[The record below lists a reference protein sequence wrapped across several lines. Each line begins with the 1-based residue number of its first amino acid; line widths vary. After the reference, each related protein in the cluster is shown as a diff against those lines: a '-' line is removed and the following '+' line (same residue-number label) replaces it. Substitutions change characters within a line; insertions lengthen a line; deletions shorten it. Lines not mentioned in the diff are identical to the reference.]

1 MADQATAAGHPD
13 HVVLLP
19 VWDLV
24 DLGVDAVITT
34 RAGGLSR
41 PPYDTLNLGLHVG
54 DHEEH
59 VLTNRERL
67 AATYGCHLDD
77 MVFLDQC
84 HGTRVAT
91 VGASHAGRGAR
102 FIENALSAT
111 DAAVTTTVGLPL
123 VIQVADCTPIV
134 LVDPEAAVLGL
145 AHAGWRGAVGGI
157 GPATVEAMVAAGA
170 ERSRIHAW
178 LGPGVD
184 VARYE
189 VGPEVV
195 AAARSCGGAAAVVEI
210 AGSSHLD
217 TTTLNRLLLEGAG
230 IPTDQITASE
240 LRTDDPRL
248 FSDRHARPCGRFAV
262 VARLTGAP
270 AVASGVS

>member
-1 MADQATAAGHPD
+1 MVDQAMPSGHPD
-13 HVVLLP
+13 QVVLLP

-34 RAGGLSR
+34 RAGGVSR
-41 PPYDTLNLGLHVG
+41 PPYDSLNLGLHVG
-54 DHEEH
+54 DDEGR
-59 VLTNRERL
+59 VVTNRERL
-67 AATYGCHLDD
+67 AATYGGHLDD

-91 VGASHAGRGAR
+91 VTSDQAGRGAR

-111 DAAVTTTVGLPL
+111 DAVVTTTVGLPL

-157 GPATVEAMVAAGA
+157 GPATVRAMVAAGA
-170 ERSRIHAW
+170 EPSRIHAW

-195 AAARSCGGAAAVVEI
+195 DAARACGGAEAVV
-210 AGSSHLD
+210 AVGGSSHLD
-217 TTTLNRLLLEGAG
+217 TTTLNRLLLEAAG
-230 IPTDQITASE
+230 IPAGQITASA
-240 LRTDDPRL
+240 LRTDDRRL

-270 AVASGVS
+270 AVASGIT